1 MLALACSGTLGGVF
15 GGPFAV
21 VPTAVGTTP
30 LPLLTL
36 ACRGALG
43 GVFGGPLAIVPAVGT
58 SPLLLLAPGTTSPGV
73 IGALPPLTIKTMAVG
88 QHKR

>member
-21 VPTAVGTTP
+21 VPAVGTTP
-30 LPLLTL
+30 LPLLAL
-36 ACRGALG
+36 ACSGALG
-43 GVFGGPLAIVPAVGT
+43 GVFGGTLAIVPAVGT

-88 QHKR
+88 QHKQ